1 LTQFQSATHYRSDR
15 FGFND
20 GAMTELS
27 DVEMIDLFRQQLSVM
42 REWRNSVSTHMA
54 ASQEMIKHS
63 RALIVQID
71 EQISQMEREL
81 GLGGRPQSGSRS
93 SHHSARPRS

>member
-42 REWRNSVSTHMA
+42 REWRNSVF
-54 ASQEMIKHS
+54 S
-63 RALIVQID
+63 RAL
-71 EQISQMEREL
+71 
-81 GLGGRPQSGSRS
+81 
-93 SHHSARPRS
+93 